1 MEDETE
7 GADET
12 GGGLLGEN
20 TGETIVE
27 QEVGAVAD
35 FVTEWIFLIT
45 GWVQANIL
53 TLTSV
58 WQIAALAGT
67 LTLGLLVR
75 RSFKRFL
82 DQLSSERALGPI
94 LQRLLRTVAAISLP
108 VCWVIG
114 LWIAGGVFQAFG
126 LPISLMRLGSSL
138 LVAFVVIR
146 LAAAFI
152 PSAYWSGVFAW
163 VAWSVAALNSVGVL
177 DPVIAWMQV
186 TGFDIGGVNINMW
199 AVVKGLML
207 TALLIWL
214 ASALTEAAVRRLEAN
229 QSMSA
234 AMRLL
239 VAKILRMVLIFIAC
253 IIGLTAVGVDLTV
266 FAVFSGA
273 LGIGVGL
280 GLQQTVSNLFAS
292 FALLAEQSVEPGDVI
307 EIETPQGPTY
317 GVVTKMTTRYVSVRT
332 RDNTETLVPNQVM
345 IANPVTN
352 WSFSDKSHRR
362 KVAVGVSY
370 DTDLDQAMELC
381 LEAARET
388 ERVLVQPKPVCL
400 LKGFGDSSVD
410 LEVRFW
416 INDPENG
423 VSNVA
428 SDVLLNVWRRFK
440 EHDIEIPFPQRDLH
454 VRSLVPVPVQTP
466 EG

>member
-1 MEDETE
+1 MEDEATDT
-7 GADET
+7 GTTAAET
-12 GGGLLGEN
+12 N
-20 TGETIVE
+20 GETIVE

-35 FVTEWIFLIT
+35 FVTEWVLLIST
-45 GWVQANIL
+45 WIQTNIL
-53 TLTSV
+53 ILASV

-82 DQLSSERALGPI
+82 DRLSSERALGPI

-108 VCWVIG
+108 VCWVVG
-114 LWIAGGVFQAFG
+114 LWIAGGIFQAIG
-126 LPISLMRLGSSL
+126 LPISLMRLVSSL

-163 VAWSVAALNSVGVL
+163 VAWSVAALNAVGVL
-177 DPVIAWMQV
+177 DPVIGWMQV
-186 TGFDIGGVNINMW
+186 TGFDIGGVNINLW

-214 ASALTEAAVRRLEAN
+214 ASALTEAAVRRLEAS
-229 QSMSA
+229 QAMTA

-239 VAKILRMVLIFIAC
+239 AAKILRMILIFIAV
-253 IIGLTAVGVDLTV
+253 IIGLTSVGVDLTV

-280 GLQQTVSNLFAS
+280 GLQQTASNLFAS

-370 DTDLDQAMELC
+370 DTDLDQAIALC
-381 LEAARET
+381 VEAAAAT
-388 ERVLVQPKPVCL
+388 ERVLAHPEPACL

-410 LEVRFW
+410 LELRFW

-423 VSNVA
+423 VANVT
-428 SDVLLNVWRRFK
+428 SKVLLNIWRRFR

-454 VRSLVPVPVQTP
+454 LRSTVPLPVSQ
-466 EG
+466 G

>member
-1 MEDETE
+1 M
-7 GADET
+7 
-12 GGGLLGEN
+12 
-20 TGETIVE
+20 
-27 QEVGAVAD
+27 
-35 FVTEWIFLIT
+35 
-45 GWVQANIL
+45 
-53 TLTSV
+53 
-58 WQIAALAGT
+58 
-67 LTLGLLVR
+67 
-75 RSFKRFL
+75 
-82 DQLSSERALGPI
+82 
-94 LQRLLRTVAAISLP
+94 
-108 VCWVIG
+108 
-114 LWIAGGVFQAFG
+114 
-126 LPISLMRLGSSL
+126 
-138 LVAFVVIR
+138 
-146 LAAAFI
+146 
-152 PSAYWSGVFAW
+152 
-163 VAWSVAALNSVGVL
+163 AALNSVGVL

>member
-1 MEDETE
+1 MEDEATDT
-7 GADET
+7 GTTAAET
-12 GGGLLGEN
+12 N
-20 TGETIVE
+20 GETIVE

-35 FVTEWIFLIT
+35 FVTEWVLLIST
-45 GWVQANIL
+45 WIQTNIL
-53 TLTSV
+53 ILASV

-82 DQLSSERALGPI
+82 DRLSSERALGPI

-114 LWIAGGVFQAFG
+114 LWIAGGIFQAIG
-126 LPISLMRLGSSL
+126 LPISLMRLVSSL

-163 VAWSVAALNSVGVL
+163 VAWSVAALNAVGVL
-177 DPVIAWMQV
+177 DPVIGWMQV
-186 TGFDIGGVNINMW
+186 TGFDIGGVNINLW

-214 ASALTEAAVRRLEAN
+214 ASALTEAAVRRLEAS
-229 QSMSA
+229 QAMTA

-239 VAKILRMVLIFIAC
+239 AAKILRMILIFIAV
-253 IIGLTAVGVDLTV
+253 IIGLTSVGVDLTV

-280 GLQQTVSNLFAS
+280 GLQQTASNLFAS

-362 KVAVGVSY
+362 KLAVGVSY
-370 DTDLDQAMELC
+370 DTDLDQAIALC
-381 LEAARET
+381 VEAAAAT
-388 ERVLVQPKPVCL
+388 ERVLAHPEPACL

-410 LEVRFW
+410 LELRFW

-423 VSNVA
+423 VANVT
-428 SDVLLNVWRRFK
+428 SKVLLNIWRRFR

-454 VRSLVPVPVQTP
+454 LRSTVPLPVSQ
-466 EG
+466 G

>member
-1 MEDETE
+1 MEDEATDT
-7 GADET
+7 GTTAAET
-12 GGGLLGEN
+12 N
-20 TGETIVE
+20 GETIVE

-35 FVTEWIFLIT
+35 FVTEWVLLIST
-45 GWVQANIL
+45 WIQTNIL
-53 TLTSV
+53 ILASV

-82 DQLSSERALGPI
+82 DRLSSERALGPI

-114 LWIAGGVFQAFG
+114 LWIAGGIFQAIG
-126 LPISLMRLGSSL
+126 LPISLMRLVSSL

-163 VAWSVAALNSVGVL
+163 VAWSVAALNAVGVL
-177 DPVIAWMQV
+177 DPVIGWMQV
-186 TGFDIGGVNINMW
+186 TGFDIGGVNINLW

-214 ASALTEAAVRRLEAN
+214 ASALTEAAVRRLEAS
-229 QSMSA
+229 QAMTA

-239 VAKILRMVLIFIAC
+239 AAKILRMILIFIAV
-253 IIGLTAVGVDLTV
+253 IIGLTSVGVDLTV

-280 GLQQTVSNLFAS
+280 GLQQTASNLFAS

-370 DTDLDQAMELC
+370 DTDLDQAIALC
-381 LEAARET
+381 VEAAAAT
-388 ERVLVQPKPVCL
+388 ERVLAHPEPACL

-410 LEVRFW
+410 LELRFW

-423 VSNVA
+423 VANVT
-428 SDVLLNVWRRFK
+428 SKVLLNIWRRFR

-454 VRSLVPVPVQTP
+454 LRSTVPLPVSQ
-466 EG
+466 G